1 MMRPP
6 LARYVGQHRT
16 VALLAAS
23 MIVLAALVI
32 PMAET
37 SGSAASGATTEAP
50 ADCTAPP
57 QTSTSG
63 ASFTATETLCRVFF
77 DAGVTNTNH
86 FSVTVSNTTGLRN
99 DQVVTVNWSG
109 AHPTGGIISDEQQ
122 VAAAQ
127 QEYPVVLMECRGTPS
142 QVSPETCWTA
152 SSAER
157 TPSTSEEP
165 MWSLDTYN
173 SAAHQQL
180 NVNIPSPI
188 PATCNG
194 VVGSGRAY
202 WLPFIAA
209 DGTHYGVGPKG
220 CLGAPPEMWTGS
232 GNELNVPSDTTYAET
247 SLDGTGT
254 DKFTIETSEANAS
267 LGCSQTVACSLVI
280 IPIEGISCNA
290 NPTVVGSPQYT
301 CENEGDFPAGSLNIG
316 DSGVPAQAVTG
327 TYWWS
332 ASNWQ
337 RRVSVP
343 LGFTT
348 PADAC
353 QQNSST
359 PLEFNGSEL
368 MVQATQ
374 QWNPYFCLNSKL
386 FNVNQVQLPE
396 PQAKTSLQ
404 QGDIEAAIQGEP
416 PSVPSG
422 QKSSSPPRPC
432 RPLSGWPVLPSCMS
446 STTAMER
453 NTRSSSWI
461 LDCWR
466 SS

>member
-1 MMRPP
+1 
-6 LARYVGQHRT
+6 
-16 VALLAAS
+16 
-23 MIVLAALVI
+23 
-32 PMAET
+32 
-37 SGSAASGATTEAP
+37 
-50 ADCTAPP
+50 
-57 QTSTSG
+57 
-63 ASFTATETLCRVFF
+63 
-77 DAGVTNTNH
+77 
-86 FSVTVSNTTGLRN
+86 
-99 DQVVTVNWSG
+99 
-109 AHPTGGIISDEQQ
+109 
-122 VAAAQ
+122 
-127 QEYPVVLMECRGTPS
+127 
-142 QVSPETCWTA
+142 
-152 SSAER
+152 
-157 TPSTSEEP
+157 
-165 MWSLDTYN
+165 
-173 SAAHQQL
+173 
-180 NVNIPSPI
+180 
-188 PATCNG
+188 
-194 VVGSGRAY
+194 
-202 WLPFIAA
+202 
-209 DGTHYGVGPKG
+209 
-220 CLGAPPEMWTGS
+220 MWTGS

-359 PLEFNGSEL
+359 PLEFYGSEL

-374 QWNPYFCLNSKL
+374 QWNPYFCLNPKL

-422 QKSSSPPRPC
+422 QKSFFTTPTVQAPIGVTGFAIVYVIDNGNGTPYDEAPAGSSTAGEAPDR
-432 RPLSGWPVLPSCMS
+432 VLPRHQQRADQLADHWAARCGCAGHRRRQCS
-446 STTAMER
+446 
-453 NTRSSSWI
+453 N
-461 LDCWR
+461 LG
-466 SS
+466 